1 MRVDS
6 FEVTVHDDD
15 GDAALEFDERS
26 GALRIGVADGRYIL
40 SIEYGGRRREI
51 RVVVKDGLLLPAA
64 PALH

>member
-40 SIEYGGRRREI
+40 TIESGGRRREI
-51 RVVVKDGLLLPAA
+51 RVLVKDGLLMPAS
-64 PALH
+64 PTRH